1 MGADRK
7 RKDEF
12 NMARLTGPKCRLCRR
27 EGTRLFLKG
36 AKCESEKCTLNKRQ
50 QAPGQHGTS
59 RRALSEYGKQLREK
73 QKAKRIYGLLERQF
87 SNYVKAALKTKGVT
101 GDSLIKKLESRL
113 DNLVYRSGFAVSRNQ
128 ARKLIRDG
136 FFLVNDK
143 KVDIPSYQLS
153 IGDVIKP
160 VSFDKIHLREG
171 FVLPDWLQANIK
183 EKYVKYAQTPNKD
196 DYIEKIDVSSIIEF
210 YSR

>member
-1 MGADRK
+1 
-7 RKDEF
+7 
-12 NMARLTGPKCRLCRR
+12 MARTTGPKCRLCRR
-27 EGTRLFLKG
+27 EGTKLYLKG
-36 AKCESEKCTLNKRQ
+36 AKCESDKCTVQKRP

-73 QKAKRIYGLLERQF
+73 QKAKRIYGILERQF
-87 SNYVKAALKTKGVT
+87 AKYVNEALRTKGVT
-101 GDSLIKKLESRL
+101 GDVLIQKLESRL

-128 ARKLIRDG
+128 ARKLIRTG
-136 FFLVNDK
+136 YLLVNDK
-143 KVDIPSYQLS
+143 PVDIPSYHLR

-171 FVLPDWLQANIK
+171 FVLPDWLEANIK
-183 EKYVKYAQTPNKD
+183 EKCVKYAKAPSKE
-196 DYIEKIDVSSIIEF
+196 DYQEKVDVASIIEF